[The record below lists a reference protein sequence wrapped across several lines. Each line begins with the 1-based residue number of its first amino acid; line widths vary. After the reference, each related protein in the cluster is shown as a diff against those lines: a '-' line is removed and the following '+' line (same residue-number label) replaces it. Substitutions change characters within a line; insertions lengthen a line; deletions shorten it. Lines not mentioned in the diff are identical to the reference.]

1 MTYNPSNT
9 PNTGTGVRSTERPQE
24 QMRHAAEQA
33 TGDIRQKAQDTLD
46 SVQSIDLK
54 QQIQDHPWLTLG
66 AMVGVGYLLKRMS
79 GSGQL
84 WQSSQGHQSYQGHQ
98 GQPWQSSQTHQS
110 YQGHQAQP
118 WQSHQSYPG
127 QPWQSYQT
135 FQGYQGQQPW
145 QGQHAYGGV
154 MEQAKQYES
163 SQREGMVGKL
173 GRRMFASVGTLEELF
188 REKLQELYDAEHQI
202 LKALP
207 MMIEAATSQEL
218 KRAFDM
224 HLRQTQGQIGRLEQV
239 FRRLDMDPRGKVCTS
254 MRGILAEGE
263 EIVAMRADPE
273 VKDAALIAA
282 AQHVE
287 HHEIV
292 AYGTL
297 RAWARQLGHH
307 DMAQVLQ
314 QTLTEEEQ
322 TDRQL
327 TQIAEQAVNLRAMR
341 S

>member
-1 MTYNPSNT
+1 MTYNTSNN
-9 PNTGTGVRSTERPQE
+9 PNTGSGVGSAERTQD
-24 QMRHAAEQA
+24 QLRHAAEQA
-33 TGDIRQKAQDTLD
+33 RDSAEQVATEVRQKAQETFDN
-46 SVQSIDLK
+46 VQGIDLK
-54 QQIQDHPWLTLG
+54 QQVQEHLWLALG
-66 AMVGVGYLLKRMS
+66 AMIGAGYLLSRMS
-79 GSGQL
+79 GGSEQTWERQHDRQG
-84 WQSSQGHQSYQGHQ
+84 WQGYQNRH
-98 GQPWQSSQTHQS
+98 
-110 YQGHQAQP
+110 
-118 WQSHQSYPG
+118 
-127 QPWQSYQT
+127 
-135 FQGYQGQQPW
+135 GYQGQQAW
-145 QGQHAYGGV
+145 QGYQGSQAWGQQSYGGA

-173 GRRMFASVGTLEELF
+173 GRRMFASVSSLEELYH
-188 REKLQELYDAEHQI
+188 EKLQDLYDAEHQI

-207 MMIEAATSQEL
+207 MMIEAASSHEL
-218 KRAFDM
+218 KQAFDM

-239 FRRLDMDPRGKVCTS
+239 FHRLGMQPKGKSCTA

-263 EIVAMRADPE
+263 ETMAMRADPE

-297 RAWARQLGHH
+297 RTWARQLGHH
-307 DMAQVLQ
+307 DAAQLLQ

-327 TQIAEQAVNLRAMR
+327 TQLAERAINVR
-341 S
+341 AARG